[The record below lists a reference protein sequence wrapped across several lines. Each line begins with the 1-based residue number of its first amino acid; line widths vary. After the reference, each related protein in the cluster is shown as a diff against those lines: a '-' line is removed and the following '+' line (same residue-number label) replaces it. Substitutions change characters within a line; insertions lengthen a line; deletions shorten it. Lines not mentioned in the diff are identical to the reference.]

1 MSRPYDPA
9 AVSLILGTHRV
20 TEFAA
25 DTFIS
30 VTQPTDD
37 FTVETGAGG
46 EATVIRNRDE
56 RVQIQF
62 TLKQTSPSNQALS
75 AMLEFHKATN
85 VPPRGLMLKDALSA
99 VPQPHVSAD
108 EFVVT
113 KNPDADYATG
123 ADSPRQWTI
132 IAPRPRI
139 FTSGNV
145 ATGL

>member
-62 TLKQTSPSNQALS
+62 TLQQTSPSNQALA
-75 AMLEFHKATN
+75 AMLELHKATN
-85 VPPRGLMLKDALSA
+85 VPPRGVMLKDALSA
-99 VPQPHVSAD
+99 VPQPHVGGD
-108 EFVVT
+108 EFVIS
-113 KNPDADYATG
+113 KNPDAEYTTG
-123 ADSPRQWTI
+123 GTSGRQWTVTV
-132 IAPRPRI
+132 PRPRV